1 MTSFIGN
8 VIVIYGFRFVFLTIW
23 GNCMPNRICAKR
35 LIAASVLSALIGW
48 SAAADAQSLGFVE
61 ERQTAGDGGL
71 VEQIAN
77 TMVFPNFRGD
87 VKSASH
93 LSVERLG
100 QTDAVRSVKV
110 LVERDDSNTNLFTLR
125 AANASI
131 AVRVSPSAIAVTFGN
146 SAPSALS
153 ESTESKLLWRPIP
166 KDVKYL
172 IFTAYVVP
180 KTSAQSEWSDSVI
193 VTANEAVVQGSSI
206 VAGREIADPIRSA
219 LSREGLDAFAR
230 SAIDVSSVQRDNR
243 TLAFVEQRTV
253 PLADGSNSH
262 HRSKRCFEDFI
273 QGITSLSAWWW
284 ERLFGAPS
292 ICSTSASGPM
302 PDTQIDLV
310 TTQPLPAN
318 IDLTVYE
325 ADEIGG
331 GDAPDFDV
339 AMGVLFCRDR
349 PNMRQESGPQACTMQ
364 DREAIAAVGELP
376 PSTIRSLLQQINA
389 YNVDS
394 ASGAAAPLRLTT
406 GNARLDGWLLADTE
420 RAANALSAA
429 ENIVQV
435 SDSRAKPNEPSNLRQ
450 RKKKVV
456 KASCA
461 DNNAARE
468 AAEQGWECVKKAKR
482 KIKRQD
488 DAIAVPP
495 QLQTGGRYY
504 LASRMADNREFDAL
518 VRSFDRQ
525 RTEMPAGMR
534 RDEFASQTA
543 AIAHD
548 GAATGDNLGIVYLN
562 DPRGRPGQRFGY
574 GLEHIWAPGGGG
586 GDDGHRNDWRALSV
600 DSRDTLTRV
609 VMAALTDVDAQ
620 YVQTRT
626 ADGKVV
632 RTYGRFTF
640 RDGARV
646 AVFRNVRIVLRQNG
660 MVVTAFPLKNAKR
673 EEVQLFM

>member
-1 MTSFIGN
+1 MPTQ
-8 VIVIYGFRFVFLTIW
+8 IY
-23 GNCMPNRICAKR
+23 AKR
-35 LIAASVLSALIGW
+35 LIATSGLCALIGW
-48 SAAADAQSLGFVE
+48 AASAGAQSLGFMDA
-61 ERQTAGDGGL
+61 RQTAGDGGL

-87 VKSASH
+87 ARSVSS

-100 QTDAVRSVKV
+100 QANAVRSIKV
-110 LVERDDSNTNLFTLR
+110 LVERDDSSANLFTLR
-125 AANASI
+125 AENASI
-131 AVRVSPSAIAVTFGN
+131 AARVSPSAIAVTFGDSN
-146 SAPSALS
+146 PLS
-153 ESTESKLLWRPIP
+153 LSQSTESKLLWRPIP

-172 IFTAYVVP
+172 MFTAYLVP
-180 KTSAQSEWSDSVI
+180 KTTAQSEWSDSVI
-193 VTANEAVVQGSSI
+193 VTANEAVIQGASI

-219 LSREGLDAFAR
+219 LSPYGLDAFAR
-230 SAIDVSSVQRDNR
+230 SGIDVSSSQRDNR

-253 PLADGSNSH
+253 PLADSPNSH

-273 QGITSLSAWWW
+273 QGVTSLSAWWW

-292 ICSTSASGPM
+292 ICSTRTSDPM

-310 TTQPLPAN
+310 TTQPLPVN
-318 IDLTVYE
+318 VDLSVYE
-325 ADEIGG
+325 ANEIGG
-331 GDAPDFDV
+331 GNVPDFDV
-339 AMGVLFCRDR
+339 AMGVLFCGDR
-349 PNMRQESGPQACTMQ
+349 PNMRRESGPDACTMQ

-376 PSTIRSLLQQINA
+376 PTTIRSLLQQINA

-420 RAANALSAA
+420 RAANALSTA
-429 ENIVQV
+429 ENVVQV

-461 DNNAARE
+461 DNNATRE
-468 AAEQGWECVKKAKR
+468 ATEQGWECVKKAKR

-488 DAIAVPP
+488 DAIALPP

-504 LASRMADNREFDAL
+504 LASRTADGREFSAL
-518 VRSFDRQ
+518 VSSLRQQ

-534 RDEFASQTA
+534 PDEFASQTA

-562 DPRGRPGQRFGY
+562 DPRGVRGQRFGY

-600 DSRDTLTRV
+600 DSRDMLTRV
-609 VMAALTDVDAQ
+609 IMAALTDVDAQ
-620 YVQTRT
+620 YTQTRT

-632 RTYGRFTF
+632 RTYSHFTF

-660 MVVTAFPLKNAKR
+660 MVVTAFPLKKAKR